1 MKKIRFIDL
10 KIITK
15 ILLGIFLLVMGIV
28 IVTFF
33 TINNMKKTS
42 SSMEELYKNRM
53 IPNDYISSI
62 ESNLLKIKIKTSE
75 IIEKMKLD
83 TSSSLIISLEK
94 DFIDKDKKIREFLET
109 LKNQKLEAIE
119 NEALL
124 IFINDY
130 ELYSKA
136 QESIISNLKVSNI
149 IEAETKNNKINALRE
164 TLESEILEIRNMNQ
178 IVANSLNDLSKNNFK
193 KALKLTYSI
202 SILSIVLAV
211 LYMSIVVN
219 SIKNGLSTCVEQAE
233 MLSEFNLAYN
243 ILEKDRERKDEIGS
257 LTKAFFNMNNNLK
270 KVIMEIQN
278 DSIDLSAAGEELST
292 TVSNIDNMG
301 KTVTGSTKRIASK
314 IETSY
319 KDIVEVA
326 ESSTEIYENALNLLE
341 DTKLGLNTVEEIKN
355 KAENMKESIEKSKNN
370 IIDTYEIHQ
379 NKIQVSLK
387 KSDVVDEIMDIS
399 KSISKISKEIDLLSL
414 NAAIEAA
421 RAGEAG
427 KGFSVVANEIK
438 KFSYETSSSVEKINN
453 LAKEVREAFINLL
466 NDSKDLV
473 TFIEKDIVNDY
484 NKLTIT
490 GIQYSEDALNM
501 NNTMKNL
508 ENKSNFITNLSGKM
522 NSSIE
527 EIKEELQIV
536 KTQTEKI
543 NENMDETSKS
553 ITEISNAMEQQVNST
568 ENLNDMLMM
577 FRVTSS

>member
-62 ESNLLKIKIKTSE
+62 ESNLLKIKIKTNE
-75 IIEKMKLD
+75 TIEEMKLD

-178 IVANSLNDLSKNNFK
+178 IVANSLNGLSKNNFK

-219 SIKNGLSTCVEQAE
+219 SIKKGLNKCVERAE
-233 MLSEFNLAYN
+233 MLSEFNLAYD
-243 ILEKDRERKDEIGS
+243 ILENDRERKDEIGS
-257 LTKAFFNMNNNLK
+257 LTKAFFNMNNSLK

-301 KTVTGSTKRIASK
+301 KTVTESIKRIASK

-319 KDIVEVA
+319 KDIVEIS

-341 DTKLGLNTVEEIKN
+341 DTKLGLKTVEEIKN
-355 KAENMKESIEKSKNN
+355 KAENMKESIQKSKNN

-484 NKLTIT
+484 NELTIT

-508 ENKSNFITNLSGKM
+508 ENKSNFITNLSSKM

-553 ITEISNAMEQQVNST
+553 ITEISSAMEQQVNST

-577 FRVTSS
+577 FRVIT